1 LLPRSQNAPVP
12 GFEQGRG
19 PADPVGSAHIFGS
32 KGYAR
37 CRARSRE
44 GGVLVISF
52 NSVIPVLRIFN
63 IEKADEFYLGFLGFT
78 VDWDHR
84 FDPAGPLYR
93 QISRGNLILH
103 LSEHHGDGTPGV
115 HVRVMM
121 DGVEAF
127 QREISSKGY
136 PYMRPGLETMP
147 WGMIET
153 GVIDPFG
160 NFIRFCQRV
169 ERSTTP

>member
-1 LLPRSQNAPVP
+1 MRLFRVSSKAEARQTQFVAPIFSSQ
-12 GFEQGRG
+12 
-19 PADPVGSAHIFGS
+19 
-32 KGYAR
+32 KGTLDVVHDHAR
-37 CRARSRE
+37 E
-44 GGVLVISF
+44 GVLVISF

-121 DGVEAF
+121 DGIEAF
-127 QREISSKGY
+127 QREMSSKGY

-169 ERSTTP
+169 EKSTTP